1 MAAKR
6 RRLVENLLKEEQ
18 IGVLV
23 NTPQSKAILVLDD
36 DSYFRNL
43 VSNLLKRKGYRTIE
57 ASNPE
62 EANRILAT
70 KEAALAIVD
79 YRLPKTDGMSWIAQ
93 LREAGGNIPI
103 VFCSGQRADAALFN
117 KLRNVLGVSLILQKP
132 IIPATFVQQIEDLLP
147 NFQKVDHQEEI
158 PWNTMPQKRQ
168 SLQGQKTTFAQSKDD
183 LASLLKEATDDYLSE
198 LDSIWKDFVRL
209 INDFNN
215 NTENMQSLSEAMRI
229 AHTVRGTAGSLNLS
243 QISRCAGKLEDLMRN
258 LDPDKSTDQE
268 VIWSEIIRILA
279 EGTSAVQ
286 EALLTHKATDEVA
299 SGAIANVLLISK
311 APEVLTLMQAPDVVA
326 MANVIVAENT
336 SDLNVRIDA
345 AIIDLTNAEKESWA
359 WAREIRNYAN
369 NIRLPLAFITPR
381 GEKMSEEAK
390 ILCGASVTIESP
402 VLGTVL
408 QDAVFQL
415 LSIGFENQ
423 PRILVV
429 DDDEVLTRFVSS
441 LLQTERMFTQSANNP
456 ITVPDLVAEFNPDL
470 ILMDVMMPVMTG
482 YEVCR
487 MIRENPEWVDIP
499 ILFVTSQTST
509 DARAAAFAAGATD
522 FLTKPILAEE
532 LITRV
537 STHIKTSARRQ
548 KTHGVEPVSGLLS
561 MEAFMHQYTS
571 MFQANKNRPVTVASV
586 GLDNFDE
593 LSLTQ
598 GMEAAKRAAL
608 QLARLISLGLRAE
621 DLICRYSD
629 QGCIIAF
636 AGVEAETVSGT
647 LQMVHEGFSQIGFG
661 GPDGE
666 FKTSFSAGVA
676 QNKNATDTA
685 EVLIQASYRSMM
697 RARSNKL
704 GVVLAN

>member
-1 MAAKR
+1 M
-6 RRLVENLLKEEQ
+6 N
-18 IGVLV
+18 
-23 NTPQSKAILVLDD
+23 NPQSKAILVLDD

-79 YRLPKTDGMSWIAQ
+79 YRLPKTDGMSWIAH

-147 NFQKVDHQEEI
+147 NYQKVDHQEEV
-158 PWNTMPQKRQ
+158 PWNSMQQKRQ

-183 LASLLKEATDDYLSE
+183 LANLLREATAEYLSE
-198 LDSIWKDFVRL
+198 LDSIWKDLVRL
-209 INDFNN
+209 INEFNN

-229 AHTVRGTAGSLNLS
+229 VHTIRGTAGSLNLT

-268 VIWSEIIRILA
+268 VIWSEVIRKLA
-279 EGTSAVQ
+279 DGTSAVQ
-286 EALLTHKATDEVA
+286 EALLTQKATDEVA

-311 APEVLTLMQAPDVVA
+311 TPEVLTLMQAPDVVA

-336 SDLNVRIDA
+336 GGLNVRIDA
-345 AIIDLTNAEKESWA
+345 AIIDLTDAGKEGWA
-359 WAREIRNYAN
+359 FAREIRNYAK

-381 GEKMSEEAK
+381 GEKMSDETK
-390 ILCGASVTIESP
+390 ILCGASVAIESP

-456 ITVPDLVAEFNPDL
+456 IAVPDLVAEFNPDL

-487 MIRENPEWVDIP
+487 MIRENPEWIDIP
-499 ILFVTSQTST
+499 VLFVTSQTST
-509 DARAAAFAAGATD
+509 DSRAAAFAAGATD
-522 FLTKPILAEE
+522 FLTKPIVAEE

-537 STHIKTSARRQ
+537 STHIKTSERRQ

-561 MEAFMHQYTS
+561 MEAFMHQYTL
-571 MFQANKNRPVTVASV
+571 MFQANKQRPVSVASV
-586 GLDNFDE
+586 GIDNFDE

-598 GMEAAKRAAL
+598 GMEVAKRASL
-608 QLARLISLGLRAE
+608 QLARLISLGLRGE

-636 AGVEAETVSGT
+636 AGINAETVSGA
-647 LQMVHEGFSQIGFG
+647 LQMVQEGFSQIGFG

-697 RARSNKL
+697 KARSNKL